1 MKKLSFYI
9 YFLIILSA
17 FLAVNTSAETIDD
30 RNILMAMSG
39 TPGVVDS
46 EESEFAPFGPS
57 ESEPET
63 TTEMPP
69 NIITPRQERQTEP
82 LQPVTPPEP
91 PAAPPL
97 EPEGA
102 YPELYQPTPEKPASQ
117 STQGTVVTKEQ
128 IEEGGGLFN
137 FDDADVYSV
146 IQTIFGDILRVNYII
161 DQRIKGRV
169 NFRSVAPVAK
179 KDILPLMEVI
189 LRLNGIGIVEAEGLY
204 RIVPIGDL
212 PKEPTSVGFGRE
224 IESIVIEGK
233 ALVQIVPV
241 NYVQSSEL
249 VRVLAPFL
257 STNALIVDVPKSNHI
272 VIVDTDSNIKRL
284 LQLVSIFDS
293 EELRQIKPQ
302 VFVYPVQ
309 NSKAKD
315 IADLLQQ
322 IFLGKKSSTTTTTKT
337 PAPTTRTA
345 GAAISKPAPS
355 ISKTPEPGDGGESL
369 VSEVTRIFPD
379 ETSNTIIILA
389 TTEDYSIIAETI
401 KKIDLVPRQVMLEA
415 LVAEI
420 KLGDKMEFGLA
431 WSLKTDLD
439 IGNTINLDG
448 LAGFNTSRLSAVDAA
463 SIAGFAFAGVDS
475 AGIIR
480 ALLETLATESKVKV
494 LAAPHIL
501 VSDNREA
508 KIQIGDQVPIATSE
522 TNVSGTAQIQR
533 TIQYRDTGIILTVKP
548 QVNEGGLV
556 SLDISQ
562 EVSNFTIEK
571 IFDSDQV
578 VISKREATTNL
589 VVQDGQTIIIGGLIR
604 EDTSKASNGIP
615 FLSKIPIL
623 GYLFGNTTN
632 DYDRTEL
639 IILLTPHVIRNQKE
653 AEEVSSQYINR
664 IHDLKDDIEKLMEPA
679 GGEAQ
684 SQE

>member
-1 MKKLSFYI
+1 
-9 YFLIILSA
+9 
-17 FLAVNTSAETIDD
+17 
-30 RNILMAMSG
+30 MAMSETLG
-39 TPGVVDS
+39 ELGPV
-46 EESEFAPFGPS
+46 ESD
-57 ESEPET
+57 ESEPEVIRET
-63 TTEMPP
+63 PQHLTK
-69 NIITPRQERQTEP
+69 PRQENPIEP
-82 LQPVTPPEP
+82 LQPVTPPETP
-91 PAAPPL
+91 PMHPL

-102 YPELYQPTPEKPASQ
+102 EPERNQPTPEKPVSQ
-117 STQGTVVTKEQ
+117 STSGTVVTKEN

-161 DQRIKGRV
+161 DQRVKGRV

-189 LRLNGIGIVEAEGLY
+189 LRLNGIGIVEAGGLY
-204 RIVPIGDL
+204 RIVPISDL

-249 VRVLAPFL
+249 VRVLTPFL

-272 VIVDTDSNIKRL
+272 VIVDTDSNVKRL
-284 LQLVSIFDS
+284 LQLVGIFDS
-293 EELRQIKPQ
+293 EELKQIKPQ

-309 NSKAKD
+309 NSKAND
-315 IADLLQQ
+315 IANLLQQ
-322 IFLGKKSSTTTTTKT
+322 IFLGEKSSTTKIPATTTKKSGT
-337 PAPTTRTA
+337 
-345 GAAISKPAPS
+345 AISKLAPS
-355 ISKTPEPGDGGESL
+355 RKKTPTPVTPDGGESF
-369 VSEVTRIFPD
+369 VSESTRIFPD

-389 TTEDYSIIAETI
+389 TKEDYSIIAETI
-401 KKIDLVPRQVMLEA
+401 KKIDIVPRQVMLEA

-420 KLGDKMEFGLA
+420 KLGDNMEFGLA

-439 IGNTINLDG
+439 SLDG
-448 LAGFNTSRLSAVDAA
+448 KIRFRDTSLANAITDPDSNILGTF
-463 SIAGFAFAGVDS
+463 AGFAVTGVDS
-475 AGIIR
+475 SG
-480 ALLETLATESKVKV
+480 ALRLLLDTLASESKVKV
-494 LAAPHIL
+494 LASPHIL

-508 KIQIGDQVPIATSE
+508 KIQIGDEVPVATSE
-522 TNVSGTAQIQR
+522 TNLSGTAQIQR
-533 TIQYRDTGIILTVKP
+533 TIQYRTTGIILTVKP

-604 EDTSKASNGIP
+604 EDTSKAREGIP

-623 GYLFGNTTN
+623 GYLFGNTR
-632 DYDRTEL
+632 DEYDRTEL

-653 AEEVSSQYINR
+653 AEDISSKYINR
-664 IHDLKDDIEKLMEPA
+664 IHDLKEDIEKLQQDITTLE
-679 GGEAQ
+679 
-684 SQE
+684 